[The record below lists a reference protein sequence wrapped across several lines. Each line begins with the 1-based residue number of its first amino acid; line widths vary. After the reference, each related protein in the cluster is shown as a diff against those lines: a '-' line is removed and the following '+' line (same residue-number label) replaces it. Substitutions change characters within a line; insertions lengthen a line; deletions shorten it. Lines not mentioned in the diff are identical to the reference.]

1 MKEYGYWD
9 KKTRAIFGPG
19 HFEMSSAKYPLTAF
33 YTKPVYEG
41 QEPFACVSGKPGV
54 FIYHTDYIGQYDL
67 VPVYEGKEVIAV

>member
-19 HFEMSSAKYPLTAF
+19 HFEMDSAKSDLTPF

-41 QEPFACVSGKPGV
+41 QEPFACISREPGM
-54 FIYHTDYIGQYDL
+54 FIYHTDYMEKYNLI
-67 VPVYEGKEVIAV
+67 PVYEGKEVIAV